1 MTNLQYKDAVLKA
14 LESLDNS
21 TNSVD
26 EVRKILSGCD
36 VDFPYGECEGVFN
49 ALSDN
54 TFAQW
59 SECSPDNAIKFANDG
74 IPTVGICKEKVM
86 VIIPDGEDT
95 AESGIVRAANSL
107 TADEREN
114 YKFFSNTNVRAV
126 NGWTSD
132 VPNPLVEGFGGIS
145 NSVMIWCLCMG

>member
-54 TFAQW
+54 IFAQW

-95 AESGIVRAANSL
+95 AESGIVRAANNL
-107 TADEREN
+107 MADEREN
-114 YKFFSNTNVRAV
+114 YKFF
-126 NGWTSD
+126 
-132 VPNPLVEGFGGIS
+132 
-145 NSVMIWCLCMG
+145 

>member
-59 SECSPDNAIKFANDG
+59 SECCRI
-74 IPTVGICKEKVM
+74 T
-86 VIIPDGEDT
+86 
-95 AESGIVRAANSL
+95 L
-107 TADEREN
+107 
-114 YKFFSNTNVRAV
+114 
-126 NGWTSD
+126 
-132 VPNPLVEGFGGIS
+132 
-145 NSVMIWCLCMG
+145 